1 MRKSKG
7 IKRIITLALALLAM
21 CAQALPVSAASFT
34 DVAGDSWYEQYISK
48 ITQLPGIIDGY
59 EDGSFLP
66 DNNVKRGEFL
76 KMIFEASMNQ
86 GGSGFR
92 STTDRDGIHW
102 AGKYYTMAMDS
113 NILVADVYSG
123 GGLLFE
129 CTYAA
134 LEQPISRYEAAVI
147 LTNVCTNV
155 GMETTVKVTDA
166 ANYIPDYG
174 GMDEQYVNCVEQA
187 YGKGLLTG
195 MGDGSFS
202 GDSNLRRS
210 EAATII
216 YRFLW
221 ANDRKMPDW
230 AEVPEVQTVQTVP
243 PGYVPFAIKYQSMT
257 VAERQT
263 ALFGNPNKTHFTS
276 AADAAGF
283 METVTVPIWTMDQ
296 SGNKF
301 PSTTT
306 VTVHKLVA
314 TDIRLIFEEIYN
326 DPERFPIYGG
336 WSIGGARFTDT
347 MRHSWGCAIDINA
360 FYNCEC
366 TVNWN
371 SGTNNVTCGY
381 GWWPTSGDTSAIFHG
396 SMTGPSPYSITPG
409 NSVVRAFANYGWG
422 WGGNGWGVKSN
433 GNEKYDY
440 MHFSIL
446 PTGG

>member
-1 MRKSKG
+1 MRNNKG
-7 IKRIITLALALLAM
+7 IKRTVTLALALLTL
-21 CAQALPVSAASFT
+21 CAAALPASAAEFA
-34 DVAGDSWYEQYISK
+34 DVAEGAWYETYISQ
-48 ITQLPGIIDGY
+48 ITQLSGIIDGY
-59 EDGSFLP
+59 SDGTFLP

-76 KMIFEASMNQ
+76 KMIFEAAMNQ

-92 STTDRDGIHW
+92 STTERDGVHW

-123 GGLLFE
+123 GELLFE
-129 CTYAA
+129 CTYAE
-134 LEQPISRYEAAVI
+134 LEKPISRYEAAVI

-166 ANYIPDYG
+166 DKHIPDYG
-174 GMDEQYVNCVEQA
+174 GMERQYVNCVEQA

-202 GDSNLRRS
+202 GSSNLRRS
-210 EAATII
+210 EAAAII

-230 AEVPEVQTVQTVP
+230 AEVPEVQTVQP
-243 PGYVPFAIKYQSMT
+243 LPAGYVPFAIRYQSMT
-257 VAERQT
+257 VAERQK
-263 ALFGNPNKTHFTS
+263 ALFGNPNKTYFTS
-276 AADAAGF
+276 SSDAAGF
-283 METVTVPIWTMDQ
+283 METVTIPVWTLDQ
-296 SGNKF
+296 SGNKIA
-301 PSTTT
+301 STAN

-314 TDIRLIFEEIYN
+314 TDIRLIFEEIFN

-336 WSIGGARFTDT
+336 WSVGGARFSDT

-371 SGTNNVTCGY
+371 SGTNRVTCGY
-381 GWWPTSGDTSAIFHG
+381 GWWPASGDNAVFHG
-396 SMTGPSPYSITPG
+396 SMSGPSPYSISPG
-409 NSVVRAFANYGWG
+409 NSVVRAFSKYGWG
-422 WGGNGWGVKSN
+422 WGGNGWGVNSN
-433 GNEKYDY
+433 GNEKYDF

-446 PTGG
+446 QSGG

>member
-1 MRKSKG
+1 MRKKG
-7 IKRIITLALALLAM
+7 IKRSITLALSLLM
-21 CAQALPVSAASFT
+21 LCAAALPASAEFS
-34 DVAGDSWYEQYISK
+34 DVVKGSWYENYISQ
-48 ITQLPGIIDGY
+48 ITQLSGIINGYSDGT
-59 EDGSFLP
+59 FRP
-66 DNNVKRGEFL
+66 DNNVTRGEFL
-76 KMIFEASMNQ
+76 KMIFEAAMNQ

-92 STTDRDGIHW
+92 STTERDRIHW

-123 GGLLFE
+123 SGVLFE
-129 CTYAA
+129 CTYAE
-134 LEQPISRYEAAVI
+134 LEKSISRYEAAVI

-155 GMETTVKVTDA
+155 GMETTVKVTDPA
-166 ANYIPDYG
+166 SHIADYTAI
-174 GMDEQYVNCVEQA
+174 EQQYVNSVEQA
-187 YGKGLLTG
+187 YGKGLLNG
-195 MGDGSFS
+195 MADGSFS
-202 GDSNLRRS
+202 GEANLRRS
-210 EAATII
+210 EAAAII

-221 ANDRKMPDW
+221 ANDRAMPDW
-230 AEVPEVQTVQTVP
+230 AEVPEVQTVQGVP
-243 PGYVPFAIKYQSMT
+243 AGYVPFAIRYRSMS

-263 ALFGNPNKTHFTS
+263 ALFGNPNKTYFTS

-283 METVTVPIWTMDQ
+283 METVTIPIWTLDQ
-296 SGNKF
+296 NGNKVA
-301 PSTTT
+301 STAN

-314 TDIRLIFEEIYN
+314 TDVRLIFEEIFN

-336 WSIGGARFTDT
+336 WSVGGARFTDT

-371 SGTNNVTCGY
+371 SRTNRVTCGY
-381 GWWPTSGDTSAIFHG
+381 GWWPASGGDDVFHG
-396 SMTGPSPYSITPG
+396 SMTGPSPYSIIPG

-422 WGGNGWGVKSN
+422 WGGNGWGVSSY

-446 PTGG
+446 QSGG